1 MIISNPFV
9 ISPIFEWNYTCEKPI
24 VDNPGGT
31 SAGKTYSILQVLILK
46 GSEVPNQIITVC
58 GQDVPNLKAGAMR
71 TLGFVLNDSPYLAAF
86 FKGKPNKT
94 DRVWTMHNGT
104 IIEFKSF
111 DDEQDAKGGRR
122 DYLFVNEANGV
133 RWDIFEQ
140 LHVRTSK
147 QTFIDYNPTGPFWA
161 HKNLKGRSDVQTF
174 ISNYK
179 HNPNLSKAI
188 VAKIELWKIED
199 PEKWKVYGLGKT
211 GKTKGVIFKDVT
223 WIDSLPSHISKFVYG
238 MDFGFNDPTTLVK
251 LGTSDGELYVEC
263 LLYESGLITSSLK
276 VENKDV
282 PNINDRL
289 IELGIKK
296 TDTINADNADP
307 KTIREL
313 KLLGWRIRGAKKG
326 KGSILAG
333 INKIKK
339 YKKLNIVNRKECKEE
354 QIGYIW
360 GEDKFGEPTDEPID
374 DFNHFW
380 DGTRYGIQGLN
391 RRNTS
396 SSVR

>member
-1 MIISNPFV
+1 MIVSNPFV
-9 ISPIFEWNYTCEKPI
+9 ISPVFEWNYTCTKPI
-24 VDNPGGT
+24 VNNQGGT
-31 SAGKTYSILQVLILK
+31 SGGKTYCILQVLILK

-71 TLGFVLNDSPYLAAF
+71 TLGFVLNDSPYLASF

-104 IIEFKSF
+104 IMEFKSF
-111 DDEQDAKGGRR
+111 EDEQDAKGGRR
-122 DYLFVNEANGV
+122 DYLFINEANGI
-133 RWDIFEQ
+133 RWDVFEQ
-140 LHVRTSK
+140 LHVRTNK
-147 QTFIDYNPTGPFWA
+147 QTFIDYNPTSPFWA
-161 HKNLKGRSDVQTF
+161 HKKLIGRSDVQTF

-179 HNPNLSKAI
+179 HNPNLSKEI
-188 VAKIELWKIED
+188 IAKIELWKTED

-211 GKTKGVIFKDVT
+211 GETEGVIFKDVN
-223 WIDSLPSHISKFVYG
+223 WIESLPDYIDKYCYG

-251 LGTSDGELYVEC
+251 VGSSDGELYIEC

-296 TDTINADNADP
+296 TDLMIADNADP

-313 KLLGWRIRGAKKG
+313 KLLGWKIKGAKKG

-339 YKKLNIVNRKECKEE
+339 YKRLNIVSRKECKEE

-360 GEDKFGEPTDEPID
+360 GKDKFGEPTDEPID

-380 DGTRYGIQGLN
+380 DGSRYGIQGLE
-391 RRNTS
+391 RRKPK
-396 SSVR
+396 SSVT